1 MLGHRGKTWLG
12 AVICLLLTITAYWP
26 VQGDA
31 AGFGIFNPLILAASA
46 QTPLE
51 AQMLESASPPA
62 SPAPGLAK
70 DQGGAM
76 LRLPQNFRISF
87 RYHRDQ
93 PTLGADRLTHSPL
106 LFKYS
111 MDYYLTPNLRV
122 GMSGFLF
129 QPPGDHLSFLR
140 KKNDLVMGWGPSLK
154 YDLGR
159 WSFAFQSQ
167 VEKGRDRVRPEDDK
181 DIHSWLRVWYAF

>member
-1 MLGHRGKTWLG
+1 VLGHRGKTWLG
-12 AVICLLLTITAYWP
+12 AVACLILIITVFWP
-26 VQGDA
+26 VQGNAED
-31 AGFGIFNPLILAASA
+31 FGIFNAGMLAVSA

-51 AQMLESASPPA
+51 AQMLESNTPPA
-62 SPAPGLAK
+62 SGPEK

-87 RYHRDQ
+87 RYHRDHS
-93 PTLGADRLTHSPL
+93 GGGSDRLVQSPL

-111 MDYYLTPNLRV
+111 MDYYLSPNLRV

-140 KKNDLVMGWGPSLK
+140 NKNDLVMGWGPSLK

-159 WSFAFQSQ
+159 WSFAFQGQ
-167 VEKGRDRVRPEDDK
+167 LERGRERGRPEDDRN
-181 DIHSWLRVWYAF
+181 IQSWLRVWYAF